1 MPPQVNFTQ
10 DMILDTAFEI
20 VRKKGLEALS
30 ARTISQKLHCSTRP
44 IYTAFQ
50 SMKALETL
58 VIEKAREY
66 AIQYMLQEEG
76 SELFLA
82 IGLQYFRFAQE
93 EKELFKILY
102 MSKKEGLASENF
114 QDSIFGPL
122 LERMKQDP
130 HLQAFDDEQLQTIL
144 FKMQVF
150 THGLATLA
158 CTGALTSSEEFI
170 RDCLYQMGQSVIAWE
185 YYKDKV
191 EWENHLHECK

>member
-1 MPPQVNFTQ
+1 MPPQINFTK
-10 DMILDTAFEI
+10 DMILETAFEI
-20 VRKKGLEALS
+20 VRKKGLGALS
-30 ARTISQKLHCSTRP
+30 ARTISQELHCSTRP

-50 SMKALETL
+50 SMKELERL
-58 VIEKAREY
+58 VVEKAREY

-76 SELFLA
+76 SEPFLT

-93 EKELFKILY
+93 EKELFKLLY
-102 MSKKEGLASENF
+102 LSKERSLAPENF

-122 LERMKQDP
+122 LERMKQDS
-130 HLQAFDDEQLQTIL
+130 HLKSLDDDQLQTVL

-158 CTGALTSSEEFI
+158 CTGAFTSSEEFI

-191 EWENHLHECK
+191 TWENHT